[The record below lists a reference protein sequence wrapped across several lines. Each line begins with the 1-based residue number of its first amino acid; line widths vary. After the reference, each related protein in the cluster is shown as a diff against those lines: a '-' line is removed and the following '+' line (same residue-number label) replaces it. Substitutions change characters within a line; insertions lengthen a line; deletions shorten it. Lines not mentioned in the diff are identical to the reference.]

1 MTTLLLAAGDNPL
14 GHVLDRDSAL
24 SIEGTRL
31 TLSMISL
38 VVGALV
44 CIGLLM
50 LAARRI
56 RTGPASEGNARFV
69 TKGRVAQVIEV
80 IVLGLRDQ
88 MLVPVQILSK

>member
-38 VVGALV
+38 VVGAV
-44 CIGLLM
+44 TRGYLLM
-50 LAARRI
+50 REACDGQPSESVWPFEVPLD
-56 RTGPASEGNARFV
+56 ASDRAGSPSA
-69 TKGRVAQVIEV
+69 GA
-80 IVLGLRDQ
+80 
-88 MLVPVQILSK
+88 

>member
-44 CIGLLM
+44 CITVLM
-50 LAARRI
+50 MAARRI
-56 RTGPASEGNARFV
+56 KTGPSSEGNARFV
-69 TKGRVAQVIEV
+69 TKGRIAQVIEV
-80 IVLGLRDQ
+80 IVLGLRDHQ
-88 MLVPVQILSK
+88 